1 MSDYLDP
8 NNEELLKDFFSEAE
22 QQVAQLEQNIL
33 VLEHE
38 PTNKDAIDEMFRAAH
53 TLKGAAGTVQM
64 KELASFTHLVED
76 VMDAIRSGSIAVDE
90 RMIDGLLSSID
101 VIKAMLQ
108 SRMEGSPY
116 TEDISSIRSALE
128 SFLPSKK
135 QAKPS
140 APPVKTQASQ
150 PDSKQSQPV
159 SRKQETGQ
167 KTPSSATAKGL
178 SEYEILEMREVVG
191 KDQEIYQI
199 KVRFDESNPMNTVGG
214 IQVFAILKNLGQVL
228 KTEPEFEKLYED
240 NFYPEVIYYLATDQ
254 PVSVIQDK
262 LVIPDVVLGATVE
275 AIPQIGPK
283 QGSAKPAPES
293 VSRTISGGE
302 PRATLQAQPVSPE
315 PLSFSL
321 KESLRPS
328 ERGKPVPAEKPLVE
342 GGGQV
347 TAVREPASPE
357 PKEVAESA
365 KPSTAAPASGKIA
378 QGSILR
384 VDSRRIDNLLNLVS
398 EVVISKATFN
408 QHVSQ
413 FAETLT
419 EFQNLHSVY
428 TERIKTLFDH
438 IVNTLQSHN
447 LGGVAKELKSSLMDK
462 YGDLFTL
469 FEDFETKFKGN
480 VARFRST
487 SQNLGRIAGE
497 LQEGVM
503 RIRMVPISQIFSR
516 FPRLIRDLSR
526 SLQKKINL
534 VIEGEETELDKSVI
548 EDLLDPLI
556 HCVRNAIDHGIEDPE
571 ERLAKGKPAEGT
583 IHLRASNEG
592 NLIVIE
598 VSDDGRG
605 IDVDAV
611 RRKAIERGIIH
622 PNKSLSDVEAYN
634 LIFEPGFSTAKTVTN
649 ISGRGVGLD
658 VVRKQ
663 IEKLNGSVT
672 VSSEWGK
679 GTKFVI
685 KLPLTLAIIQGLLVR
700 VGTERYAIP
709 ITSVIDSHRIRP
721 SDIKSIDNYEVFNV
735 REEVVSILRLNR
747 LFRIPSNE
755 QQDYYFV
762 VIVGSGENKM
772 GLVVDSLIG
781 EEDVVIKPLKDGFTN
796 VPGIAGANITG
807 DGTVSLIIDVP
818 QLLELGLKREA
829 EERRKREAVIR

>member
-33 VLEHE
+33 VLEND
-38 PTNKDAIDEMFRAAH
+38 PSNKDAINEIFRAAH

-64 KELASFTHLVED
+64 KELAGFTHLVED
-76 VMDAIRSGSIAVDE
+76 VFDAIRNGSIKVEE
-90 RMIDGLLSSID
+90 RMIDVLLSSID
-101 VIKAMLQ
+101 LIKSMIA
-108 SRMEGSPY
+108 SRMAGTPY
-116 TEDISSIRSALE
+116 TGDVTSLQNNLA
-128 SFLPSKK
+128 SFLSTGGKEK
-135 QAKPS
+135 GS
-140 APPVKTQASQ
+140 SV
-150 PDSKQSQPV
+150 V
-159 SRKQETGQ
+159 ETG
-167 KTPSSATAKGL
+167 KDTKGRSSQSGPNGSLKKEGVL
-178 SEYEILEMREVVG
+178 SEYEILEMKEAAGKGQEV
-191 KDQEIYQI
+191 YQI
-199 KVRFDESNPMNTVGG
+199 RVRFDESNPMNTVGG
-214 IQVFAILKNLGQVL
+214 IQVFAILKNLGQIL
-228 KTEPEFEKLYED
+228 RTEPEFEKLYED
-240 NFYPEVIYYLATDQ
+240 NFFPEVTYYLASDKPITL
-254 PVSVIQDK
+254 IQDK
-262 LVIPDVVLGATVE
+262 LIIPDVVLGATVLPLLQTDASKVQVSRSASLAE
-275 AIPQIGPK
+275 S
-283 QGSAKPAPES
+283 GSAPQKKSSPETGEKITSVSKAPERAGTPSKTSAEVPEDRTEGTAELRKS
-293 VSRTISGGE
+293 V
-302 PRATLQAQPVSPE
+302 Q
-315 PLSFSL
+315 
-321 KESLRPS
+321 
-328 ERGKPVPAEKPLVE
+328 
-342 GGGQV
+342 
-347 TAVREPASPE
+347 
-357 PKEVAESA
+357 
-365 KPSTAAPASGKIA
+365 

-413 FAETLT
+413 FMESLV
-419 EFQNLHSVY
+419 EFQNLHSLY
-428 TERIKTLFDH
+428 SEKIKSLFDY
-438 IVNTLQSHN
+438 ITNAIESAVTGQ
-447 LGGVAKELKSSLMDK
+447 ATKEIKRSLMEK

-469 FEDFETKFKGN
+469 FEEFEAKFKGN
-480 VARFRST
+480 VAKFRGT

-526 SLQKKINL
+526 SLKKRINL
-534 VIEGEETELDKSVI
+534 IIEGEETELDKSVI

-571 ERLAKGKPAEGT
+571 ERRLLGKPEEGT
-583 IHLRASNEG
+583 ITLRASNEG
-592 NLIVIE
+592 NLIIIE
-598 VSDDGRG
+598 ISDDGRG

-611 RRKAIERGIIH
+611 RHRAIERGVIH
-622 PNKSLSDVEAYN
+622 PNKSLSDVEAFN
-634 LIFEPGFSTAKTVTN
+634 LIFEPGFSTAKVVTN

-672 VSSEWGK
+672 VTSEWGK
-679 GTKFVI
+679 GTKFLI

-735 REEVVSILRLNR
+735 RDEVISILRLNR

-762 VIVGSGENKM
+762 VIVGSGDNRM

-781 EEDVVIKPLKDGFTN
+781 EEDVVIKPLRDSFTN

-818 QLLELGLKREA
+818 QLIELGLKREL
-829 EERRKREAVIR
+829 EERKKREAVIR

>member
-38 PTNKDAIDEMFRAAH
+38 PSNKDAIDEMFRAAH

-76 VMDAIRSGSIAVDE
+76 VMDAIRSGSIQVDE
-90 RMIDGLLSSID
+90 RMIDVLLSSID
-101 VIKAMLQ
+101 VIKTMLQ
-108 SRMEGSPY
+108 SRMSGTAY
-116 TEDISSIRSALE
+116 TGDISSIRNALE
-128 SFLPSKK
+128 SFLPTRGSARAPSTPVKPVVSKVEPKK
-135 QAKPS
+135 QSVEQK
-140 APPVKTQASQ
+140 
-150 PDSKQSQPV
+150 
-159 SRKQETGQ
+159 
-167 KTPSSATAKGL
+167 KTPASAGKGL

-199 KVRFDESNPMNTVGG
+199 IVRFDESNPMNTVGG
-214 IQVFAILKNLGQVL
+214 IQVFAILKNLGQVI

-240 NFYPEVIYYLATDQ
+240 NFYPEVIYYLATDK
-254 PVSVIQDK
+254 PITVIQDK

-275 AIPQIGPK
+275 PIPQIGTK
-283 QGSAKPAPES
+283 KGIEKTTPES
-293 VSRTISGGE
+293 LSPAASRAE
-302 PRATLQAQPVSPE
+302 PRLVSPPPSAE
-315 PLSFSL
+315 PLTFSL
-321 KESLRPS
+321 RGSSRAS
-328 ERGKPVPAEKPLVE
+328 EG
-342 GGGQV
+342 
-347 TAVREPASPE
+347 
-357 PKEVAESA
+357 A
-365 KPSTAAPASGKIA
+365 KPSEEGESKSAPSTEPQESVPAKSAPPVTPSGKVG

-398 EVVISKATFN
+398 EVVISKAAFN

-413 FAETLT
+413 FAETLA
-419 EFQNLHSVY
+419 EFQNLHAVY

-438 IVNTLQSHN
+438 ILNTLQSHN
-447 LGGVAKELKSSLMDK
+447 RGGIAKELKSSLMDK

-556 HCVRNAIDHGIEDPE
+556 HCVRNAIDHGIEDPD
-571 ERLAKGKPAEGT
+571 ERMAKGKPAEGT

-672 VSSEWGK
+672 VTSEWGK
-679 GTKFVI
+679 GTRFII

-818 QLLELGLKREA
+818 QLLELGLKREL
-829 EERRKREAVIR
+829 EDRRKREAVIR